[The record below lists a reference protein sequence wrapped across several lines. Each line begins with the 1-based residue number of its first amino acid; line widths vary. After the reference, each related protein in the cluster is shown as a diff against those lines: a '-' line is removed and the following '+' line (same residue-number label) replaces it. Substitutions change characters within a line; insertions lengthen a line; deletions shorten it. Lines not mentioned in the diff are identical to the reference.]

1 MEPTG
6 SSSRIIVGPL
16 RARNRAKSFHPPFNF
31 WYSSPTYSSL
41 IFISCYTPRV
51 ATSNECLPPIFH
63 CARYR
68 EVQGGEGPHRF
79 FHLRRTPFIFR
90 FVTNENSGYQ
100 WIQFRGKRQKDHGEM
115 DLDEGRQ
122 EEPGCYLSFNQSLS
136 LSCINYLVSFF
147 PFWLINSVFNQ
158 EEQSCHALLSRIKPV
173 VWKQTGVKIANVGR
187 QRDYAPPLSI
197 NLDTNSFPFHTFPR
211 SEKSKVST
219 ITRITRNE
227 LIIALKRG
235 AP

>member
-41 IFISCYTPRV
+41 TFISCYTPRV

-79 FHLRRTPFIFR
+79 FHLRRTPFIF
-90 FVTNENSGYQ
+90 FVSLRTKIRGISGYSLE
-100 WIQFRGKRQKDHGEM
+100 GKDRRITVKWTSTRD
-115 DLDEGRQ
+115 DKKS
-122 EEPGCYLSFNQSLS
+122 PGVIYRSTKVS

-227 LIIALKRG
+227 LIVLKRG